1 MFLAEFSNFILG
13 LCFNPGGPLA
23 LTKQSHLTEEITLVE
38 ISDDDLLSVGIFDE
52 NGD

>member
-1 MFLAEFSNFILG
+1 MFVAEFSNFIFG

-23 LTKQSHLTEEITLVE
+23 LTKQSHLAKEITLVE